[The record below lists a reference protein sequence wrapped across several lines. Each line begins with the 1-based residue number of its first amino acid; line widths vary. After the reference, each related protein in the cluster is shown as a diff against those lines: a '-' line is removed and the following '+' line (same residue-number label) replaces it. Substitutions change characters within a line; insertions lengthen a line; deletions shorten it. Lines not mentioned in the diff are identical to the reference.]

1 MRAVVTG
8 GAGFIGSHLAD
19 ALVARGDEVHVV
31 DDLSSGKREQVPEE
45 AAFSHFDVRDSLEPV
60 FNDAKPEVCFHL
72 AAQIDVRVATDQPL
86 EDARINVLGTIN
98 VLEAARRHGTQVVFA
113 SSGGAIYGECDGPLP
128 ETAPLDPISPYGV
141 SKLSAEEYLA
151 AYNRL
156 YDSSHV
162 ALRYSNVY
170 GPRQDAHGEAGVV
183 AIFFGAFKEG
193 WTPVIFGDGQ
203 QTRDFVYVDDVVT
216 ANLSAAG
223 RSGVYNVGTGIETSV
238 QELYAACRRV
248 AGVEVEPEQKPERP
262 GEIQRS
268 VVDPSLAAR
277 ELDWKPE
284 TSLDDGL
291 AETWRSIAG

>member
-1 MRAVVTG
+1 VRAVVTG

-31 DDLSSGKREQVPEE
+31 DDLSAGKREQVPEE

-60 FNDAKPEVCFHL
+60 FNDMKPEVCFHL
-72 AAQIDVRVATDQPL
+72 AAQIDVRVATERPL
-86 EDARINVLGTIN
+86 DDARINVLGMIN

-113 SSGGAIYGECDGPLP
+113 STGGAIYGESDGPLP

-141 SKLSAEEYLA
+141 SKLAAEEYLA
-151 AYNRL
+151 TYNRL
-156 YDSSHV
+156 YGANHI

-183 AIFFGAFKEG
+183 AIFFRAFKGG
-193 WTPVIFGDGQ
+193 WTPVIFGDGE
-203 QTRDFVYVDDVVT
+203 QTRDFVYVDDVVA
-216 ANLSAAG
+216 ANLSALG
-223 RSGVYNVGTGIETSV
+223 RSGVYNVGTGVETSV
-238 QELYAACRRV
+238 NDLYAACVRV
-248 AGVEVEPEQKPERP
+248 AGVSVEPEQKPERP

-268 VVDPSLAAR
+268 VVDPSLAGR
-277 ELDWKPE
+277 ELGWEPATPLE
-284 TSLDDGL
+284 VGL